1 MEQLSLKPD
10 MLQCFKSDKNYYRTN
25 KMSNRYKQSKQVA
38 DDQHRVAPYESGMNR
53 RDFLQHLVR
62 HSGEA
67 ATLLAGLM
75 VTKPSVALSFF
86 EEDPA
91 QKFTRKF
98 TVQEKKIL
106 EAVQMQ
112 LFPADGDGPS
122 AAEINGFTYLD
133 WALNDPANVEDGDRE
148 FIIKGIGWLQDF
160 SKQSSKITAHKPF
173 TQLSGKQQHK
183 LLEQF
188 SKTGK
193 HENWMSL
200 LVYYLLEAL
209 LLDPV
214 YGGNPDGIGW
224 KWLEHQPGFP
234 RPGKGQTY
242 HRYLT

>member
-1 MEQLSLKPD
+1 MSTKLKRDKSLSV
-10 MLQCFKSDKNYYRTN
+10 QQ
-25 KMSNRYKQSKQVA
+25 RY
-38 DDQHRVAPYESGMNR
+38 VAPFETGLMR
-53 RDFLQHLVR
+53 RDFLKQ
-62 HSGEA
+62 SGA
-67 ATLLAGLM
+67 IALFAGLM
-75 VTKPSVALSFF
+75 PCKPIVAMSVPQ
-86 EEDPA
+86 EDPLA
-91 QKFTRKF
+91 RSNTTKFSLEQKK
-98 TVQEKKIL
+98 VV

-122 AAEINGFTYLD
+122 AAEINAYSYLD
-133 WALNDPANVEDGDRE
+133 WALDDPGNVEDGDRD
-148 FIIKGIGWLQDF
+148 FIITGVGWLQDF
-160 SKQSSKITAHKPF
+160 SRKALDQSFI
-173 TQLSGKQQHK
+173 QLSSKQQHK